1 MMWMRGRPFLPR
13 CFRRVC
19 GFWKTST
26 RRALPICVAALLLTA
41 QGCSSPSSTPPPAL
55 PVLTSLQR
63 LELNGT
69 PGVWMNSSDAGSLAL
84 WIYNVT
90 GESGSWTR

>member
-19 GFWKTST
+19 GFWKTWMPG
-26 RRALPICVAALLLTA
+26 ALPICAAALLLTA
-41 QGCSSPSSTPPPAL
+41 PGCSFPSSTPAPAL

-84 WIYNVT
+84 WICNVT
-90 GESGSWTR
+90 GECGSWTR